1 MAVEPRW
8 SFYPKYVV
16 HTVMKYGR
24 LLPIAIRLFAT
35 GRSLIKATR
44 RGQIELA
51 RMRETDLALKPV
63 TDTETD
69 TLEMFTRTDSTR
81 NAVEHARK
89 IAYLTGA
96 DARVVTEAHSREAE
110 PIAP

>member
-8 SFYPKYVV
+8 SFYPKYLFQTVV
-16 HTVMKYGR
+16 KYGR
-24 LLPIAIRLFAT
+24 LLPIAIWLFAT

-44 RGQIELA
+44 RGELDLA
-51 RMRETDLALKPV
+51 RMRETDLALTPV

-89 IAYLTGA
+89 IAHLTGA
-96 DARVVTEAHSREAE
+96 DARVVTAAAE
-110 PIAP
+110 